1 MMNEKD
7 DKPLDISVVEEWL
20 ENFFL
25 DPLTSY
31 QDETIFRIDLFE
43 TAKEY
48 IVEAMLPQTKK
59 SNITVKLEHENII
72 IDVASDRHNKEIVK
86 QRKIS
91 FPFSII
97 HHDVNAIF
105 ESEILEIIINKE
117 KICNGRNRVI
127 SI

>member
-1 MMNEKD
+1 MMNKKD

-43 TAKEY
+43 TAEEY
-48 IVEAMLPQTKK
+48 IVEALLPETKK
-59 SNITVKLEHENII
+59 SNITVKLDQENII
-72 IDVASDRHNKEIVK
+72 IDVASDCHNKENVK

-105 ESEILEIIINKE
+105 ESEILEISINKE

>member
-1 MMNEKD
+1 MMNKKD
-7 DKPLDISVVEEWL
+7 DKPLDVSVVEEWL

-43 TAKEY
+43 TAEEY

-59 SNITVKLEHENII
+59 SNITVNLEHENII
-72 IDVASDRHNKEIVK
+72 IDVASDCHNKENVK

-97 HHDVNAIF
+97 HHDVNANF
-105 ESEILEIIINKE
+105 EMLPTPAFSKASN
-117 KICNGRNRVI
+117 
-127 SI
+127 

>member
-1 MMNEKD
+1 MMNEKA

-43 TAKEY
+43 TAEEY

-59 SNITVKLEHENII
+59 SNITIKLEHENII
-72 IDVASDRHNKEIVK
+72 IDVASDCHNKENVK

-105 ESEILEIIINKE
+105 ESEILEISINKE

-127 SI
+127 PV

>member
-7 DKPLDISVVEEWL
+7 DKPLDISIVEEWL

-43 TAKEY
+43 TAEEY
-48 IVEAMLPQTKK
+48 IVEAMLPQTNN
-59 SNITVKLEHENII
+59 SNITVRLDHENII
-72 IDVASDRHNKEIVK
+72 IDVATEKNNQENVK

-91 FPFSII
+91 FPFSVI
-97 HHDVNAIF
+97 HHDVSANF
-105 ESEILEIIINKE
+105 ESGILEVFISKDNMG
-117 KICNGRNRVI
+117 NGKNRVI
-127 SI
+127 HI

>member
-7 DKPLDISVVEEWL
+7 DKPLDIRVVEEWL

-43 TAKEY
+43 TADEY
-48 IVEAMLPQTKK
+48 IVEAMLPEMKK
-59 SNITVKLEHENII
+59 SNITVKLDHENII
-72 IDVASDRHNKEIVK
+72 INVKTDHQENVK

-105 ESEILEIIINKE
+105 ESGILEIIIHKD
-117 KICNGRNRVI
+117 KICNGRNRLI

>member
-1 MMNEKD
+1 MMNKKD
-7 DKPLDISVVEEWL
+7 VKPLDISIVEEWL

-43 TAKEY
+43 TAEEY
-48 IVEAMLPQTKK
+48 IVEAMLPETKK
-59 SNITVKLEHENII
+59 SNITVKLDYENII
-72 IDVASDRHNKEIVK
+72 INVVTDLQENIK

-105 ESEILEIIINKE
+105 ESGILEIIINKG
-117 KICNGRNRVI
+117 KICNGRNRLI

>member
-43 TAKEY
+43 TAEEY
-48 IVEAMLPQTKK
+48 IVEAMLPKTKK

-72 IDVASDRHNKEIVK
+72 IDVTSDHHNKEIVK

-97 HHDVNAIF
+97 HYDVNAIF

>member
-7 DKPLDISVVEEWL
+7 DKPLDMSVVEEWL

-43 TAKEY
+43 TAEEY
-48 IVEAMLPQTKK
+48 IVEAMLPKTKK
-59 SNITVKLEHENII
+59 SNITVKLENENII
-72 IDVASDRHNKEIVK
+72 IDVTSDHHNKEIVK

-97 HHDVNAIF
+97 HYDVNAIF

>member
-1 MMNEKD
+1 MMNKKD

-43 TAKEY
+43 TAEEY
-48 IVEAMLPQTKK
+48 IIEAMLPQTKK
-59 SNITVKLEHENII
+59 SNITVKLDHENII
-72 IDVASDRHNKEIVK
+72 IDVATDNKKEIAK

-97 HHDVNAIF
+97 HHNVNAIF

>member
-1 MMNEKD
+1 
-7 DKPLDISVVEEWL
+7 
-20 ENFFL
+20 
-25 DPLTSY
+25 
-31 QDETIFRIDLFE
+31 
-43 TAKEY
+43 
-48 IVEAMLPQTKK
+48 
-59 SNITVKLEHENII
+59 
-72 IDVASDRHNKEIVK
+72 VASDCHNKEIVK

-105 ESEILEIIINKE
+105 ESEILEISINKE

>member
-1 MMNEKD
+1 MMNKKD

-43 TAKEY
+43 TAEEY
-48 IVEAMLPQTKK
+48 IVEALLPQTQK
-59 SNITVKLEHENII
+59 SNITVKLDHENII
-72 IDVASDRHNKEIVK
+72 IDVATDHKKEIVK

-97 HHDVNAIF
+97 HHDVNATF
-105 ESEILEIIINKE
+105 ESGILEITINKG
-117 KICNGRNRVI
+117 KIYNGKNRVI

>member
-7 DKPLDISVVEEWL
+7 DKPLDISIIEEWL

-43 TAKEY
+43 TADEY
-48 IVEAMLPQTKK
+48 IVEAMLPETEK
-59 SNITVKLEHENII
+59 SNITVKLVHENII
-72 IDVASDRHNKEIVK
+72 IDVVADQHNEKKVK
-86 QRKIS
+86 QRTIS

-105 ESEILEIIINKE
+105 ESGILEITINKE
-117 KICNGRNRVI
+117 KVSNGRNRLI

>member
-7 DKPLDISVVEEWL
+7 DKPLDIGVVEEWL

-31 QDETIFRIDLFE
+31 EDETIFRIDLFE
-43 TAKEY
+43 TAEEY

-59 SNITVKLEHENII
+59 SNITVKLEYENII
-72 IDVASDRHNKEIVK
+72 IDVATDQNKENVK

-97 HHDVNAIF
+97 HHDVNANF
-105 ESEILEIIINKE
+105 ESEILEISINKE
-117 KICNGRNRVI
+117 KIGNGRNRVI

>member
-1 MMNEKD
+1 MNKKD

-43 TAKEY
+43 TAEEY
-48 IVEAMLPQTKK
+48 IVEALLPETKK
-59 SNITVKLEHENII
+59 SNITVKLDHENII
-72 IDVASDRHNKEIVK
+72 IDVATDHNKVHVK

-105 ESEILEIIINKE
+105 ESGILEIIINKD
-117 KICNGRNRVI
+117 KICNGKNRVI